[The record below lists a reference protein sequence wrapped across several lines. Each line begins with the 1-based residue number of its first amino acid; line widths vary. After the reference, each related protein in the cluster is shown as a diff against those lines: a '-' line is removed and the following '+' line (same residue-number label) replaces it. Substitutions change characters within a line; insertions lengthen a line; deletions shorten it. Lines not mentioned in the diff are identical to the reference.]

1 MNDLDLMVAGAMV
14 MFIAFAGAYVAMH
27 HHASEAT
34 VDNHEPGEP
43 DPQSASSTRQNADS
57 R

>member
-43 DPQSASSTRQNADS
+43 DSQSTSSRQSADS